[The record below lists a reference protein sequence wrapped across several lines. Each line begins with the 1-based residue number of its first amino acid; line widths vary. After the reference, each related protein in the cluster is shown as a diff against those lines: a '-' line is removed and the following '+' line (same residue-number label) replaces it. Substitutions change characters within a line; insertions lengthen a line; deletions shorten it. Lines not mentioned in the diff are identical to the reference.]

1 MRSSLA
7 PYWRATLIDVARVI
21 FDSQVFVEQRH
32 GGVSRYFLA
41 LAQHLTST
49 AWTPF
54 IARGVS
60 HGPSILPDGV
70 LGFGPWLPIPRIR
83 RTFRVRRVLSSIL
96 MRAYRPRS
104 DGKSVYHPTWYHGS
118 SLEAWQG
125 VPIVITIH
133 DLITEKWPEVTSPM
147 QLHDRR
153 EAIRKARAIVCV
165 SESTR
170 AQLGVHYPWA
180 LEKAVVAL
188 LGLSELAGELEP
200 IRFSRPYFVHVGKR
214 GSYKDFATIVRAL
227 QSVSKELLVV
237 TVGGGP
243 PTVDETRM
251 LDTTDLRSRVRFEP
265 DITDRDLARI
275 IDGSRGLI
283 SASREEGF
291 GLPPLEALARG
302 RPVILSDIAVYQE
315 LYSKWGCFFK
325 PGDHEALAAAMLEVM
340 DSPPPVPKRPE
351 LESTFS
357 WAKTAR
363 ITATAYEQAVA

>member
-1 MRSSLA
+1 M
-7 PYWRATLIDVARVI
+7 V
-21 FDSQVFVEQRH
+21 
-32 GGVSRYFLA
+32 
-41 LAQHLTST
+41 T
-49 AWTPF
+49 A
-54 IARGVS
+54 
-60 HGPSILPDGV
+60 
-70 LGFGPWLPIPRIR
+70 
-83 RTFRVRRVLSSIL
+83 
-96 MRAYRPRS
+96 
-104 DGKSVYHPTWYHGS
+104 
-118 SLEAWQG
+118 
-125 VPIVITIH
+125 
-133 DLITEKWPEVTSPM
+133 
-147 QLHDRR
+147 
-153 EAIRKARAIVCV
+153 
-165 SESTR
+165 
-170 AQLGVHYPWA
+170 
-180 LEKAVVAL
+180 
-188 LGLSELAGELEP
+188 
-200 IRFSRPYFVHVGKR
+200 
-214 GSYKDFATIVRAL
+214 
-227 QSVSKELLVV
+227 
-237 TVGGGP
+237 GGGP